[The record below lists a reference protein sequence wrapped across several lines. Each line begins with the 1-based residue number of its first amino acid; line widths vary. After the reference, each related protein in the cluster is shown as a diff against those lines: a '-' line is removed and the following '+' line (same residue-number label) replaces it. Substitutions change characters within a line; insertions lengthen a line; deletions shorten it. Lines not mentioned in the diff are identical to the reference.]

1 MEASF
6 EFEVEERKTTGTRAA
21 RRLRREMKI
30 PAVLYGGGEAPVQ
43 LLLGKNQVDKNLQQ
57 EAVYSH
63 ILTLKLPGSKVVQAI
78 LKEVQRHPSKEA
90 ILHLDFQRVKA
101 DEVIHVRVPLHFM
114 GEDKSV
120 GVKKGG
126 IVVRNM
132 TDVEVSCLPGNL
144 PEFIEVDLTNVDI
157 GETIH
162 LSDLKVP
169 EGVTIIEAHE
179 EGQDPAVVMI
189 QAPISEQQ
197 LEASLGEG
205 EEEPGEGAGPEEE
218 EE

>member
-1 MEASF
+1 MKASF
-6 EFEVEERKTTGTRAA
+6 EFEVEERKEKGTRAA
-21 RRLRREMKI
+21 RRMRREMKI
-30 PAVLYGGGEAPVQ
+30 PAVLYGGGEAPVP
-43 LLLGKNQVDKNLQQ
+43 LMLGKNQVDKNLQQ
-57 EAVYSH
+57 EAVFSH

-90 ILHLDFQRVKA
+90 VLHLDFQRVKA
-101 DEVIHVRVPLHFM
+101 DEAIHVNVPLHFV
-114 GEDKSV
+114 GEEKSV

-132 TDVEVSCLPGNL
+132 TEVEVSCLPSNL
-144 PEFIEVDLTNVDI
+144 PEYIEVDLTNVDI
-157 GETIH
+157 GETVH
-162 LSDLKVP
+162 LSELKAP
-169 EGVTIIEAHE
+169 EGVTIIESHE

-205 EEEPGEGAGPEEE
+205 EEVPGEEEAGPEEE
-218 EE
+218 